1 MPKPTRADK
10 LDRMVPLVKL
20 WINSKKDVPPVSD
33 WQIRCILNA
42 VYEVD
47 YQRRRDLDTQRE
59 LVRQAGMKK
68 IPEPAIQRNKPG
80 LHRNSP
86 YRRVQT
92 GWRVKWI
99 FRQPLSLV
107 QKEYSADFDTK
118 TLAMDR
124 IEFLKKVPDVFEIV
138 GPIRINK

>member
-10 LDRMVPLVKL
+10 LNRMVPLVKL

-42 VYEVD
+42 VYEID
-47 YQRRRDLDTQRE
+47 YQRRRDLDAQKER
-59 LVRQAGMKK
+59 VRQAGMRKV
-68 IPEPAIQRNKPG
+68 PEPAIERNKPG

-92 GWRVKWI
+92 SWRVKWT
-99 FRQPLSLV
+99 FRQPVSL
-107 QKEYSADFDTK
+107 KETEYCADFDTK
-118 TLAMDR
+118 VLANDR
-124 IEFLKKVPDVFEIV
+124 IEFLKKVPDVFDII
-138 GPIRINK
+138 GPNRINK

>member
-1 MPKPTRADK
+1 MTKPTRADK
-10 LDRMVPLVKL
+10 LNRMVPLVKL

-42 VYEVD
+42 VYELD
-47 YQRRRDLDTQRE
+47 YQRRRDLDVQRE

-68 IPEPAIQRNKPG
+68 IAQPAIQRNKPV

-92 GWRVKWI
+92 AWRVKWV
-99 FRQPLSLV
+99 FRQAISL
-107 QKEYSADFDTK
+107 KETEYCADFDTK
-118 TLAMDR
+118 VLAMDR
-124 IEFLKKVPDVFEIV
+124 IEFLKKVPEVFNII
-138 GPIRINK
+138 GPSRINK